1 MRNRKNVSNIP
12 ITERPRPQPKI
23 LSMDT
28 VKAAVNEFVST
39 FIFVFAATG
48 SRIVVNK
55 ITGDAVF
62 GLIATAIAQ
71 AFALTAAVSVGIKY
85 TDMNPYTC
93 CGHLNP
99 AVTFAAF
106 IGGNLHIF
114 RALIYWIAQ
123 LLASIAACG
132 LLVFFPGGQ
141 WVPVY
146 RLSNGVGVENAL
158 VLEMVMTFILVFT
171 MCATVFDPKA
181 TKRYNAPPL
190 NIVVVVNDQNA
201 RKQVQ
206 MPPLNR
212 FSPLAI
218 GLIVGANILVGG
230 PFDGASMNPVLS
242 FGPALV
248 TWSWSNHWVYWVGP
262 FIGGGIAGF
271 VYDFAFITK

>member
-12 ITERPRPQPKI
+12 ITQRPRHKPEI

-28 VKAAVNEFVST
+28 LMAAGNEFIST

-48 SRIVVNK
+48 SRIAVNK

-62 GLIATAIAQ
+62 GLMATAIAQ
-71 AFALTAAVSVGIKY
+71 AFSLTAAVSVGIKY

-99 AVTFAAF
+99 AVTFGAF

-114 RALIYWIAQ
+114 RAFIYWFAQ

-141 WVPVY
+141 RVPVFE
-146 RLSNGVGVENAL
+146 LSNGVEVQNAL

-190 NIVVVVNDQNA
+190 NIVVNDQNSP
-201 RKQVQ
+201 KLVQ

-230 PFDGASMNPVLS
+230 PFDGASMNPALS
-242 FGPALV
+242 FGAAVV

-262 FIGGGIAGF
+262 LIGGGIAGF
-271 VYDFAFITK
+271 VYDFVFITK

>member
-1 MRNRKNVSNIP
+1 MRNKQNVSNIP
-12 ITERPRPQPKI
+12 ITERPRNQPVFR
-23 LSMDT
+23 SMDT
-28 VKAAVNEFVST
+28 LKAAFTEFMST

-48 SRIVVNK
+48 SRIAVNK

-62 GLIATAIAQ
+62 GLIAIAIGHV
-71 AFALTAAVSVGIKY
+71 FALTAAVSIGIRY
-85 TDMNPYTC
+85 NDMNPYTC

-99 AVTFAAF
+99 AVTFGAF
-106 IGGNLHIF
+106 IGGNLHIL

-123 LLASIAACG
+123 ILASIAACG

-141 WVPVY
+141 KVPVFK
-146 RLSNGVGVENAL
+146 LSNGVGVKNAL

-171 MCATVFDPKA
+171 MCATVFDPRA
-181 TKRYNAPPL
+181 TKKYNAPPM
-190 NIVVVVNDQNA
+190 NIVVKDQN
-201 RKQVQ
+201 KVVQ

-230 PFDGASMNPVLS
+230 PFDGASMNPALS

-262 FIGGGIAGF
+262 LIGGGIAGF
-271 VYDFAFITK
+271 AYDFAFITK